1 MRQARSVFRPKFALT
16 VTLAAL
22 LVACGGGEDE
32 PNAVVTPTN
41 PATPVP
47 TPEASAEGVY
57 GGSLSGAGDNNT
69 FLALVLENGALWSL
83 YGYKSPSGVLSM
95 TGFVQGSGTSS
106 NGQYNVP
113 DAVNIS
119 ASPSPAGKLESS
131 YDAAQKSIKGTFTF
145 GSTVWTVDGQ
155 SLADGY
161 DYSAPAVQSDVT
173 GSWTMT
179 TLAGETLT
187 FNVSANGTLYGASG
201 NYCAVGGKLEPRVSN
216 KNVYDFSLAFNVS
229 TNCNRSGQG
238 FYGVAV
244 SFNLPNG
251 QRQLIVAGNDG
262 AERGKGLAAVGTR

>member
-1 MRQARSVFRPKFALT
+1 MVVVRLQVTIGRAQHDGLRPRVGDLQQRPIQRARCGEHQR
-16 VTLAAL
+16 
-22 LVACGGGEDE
+22 VA
-32 PNAVVTPTN
+32 
-41 PATPVP
+41 
-47 TPEASAEGVY
+47 
-57 GGSLSGAGDNNT
+57 
-69 FLALVLENGALWSL
+69 
-83 YGYKSPSGVLSM
+83 
-95 TGFVQGSGTSS
+95 
-106 NGQYNVP
+106 
-113 DAVNIS
+113 I
-119 ASPSPAGKLESS
+119 PAGKLESS

-145 GSTVWTVDGQ
+145 GSTVWTLDGQ